1 MEEVRKYDE
10 SWETESGLP
19 DDFDFWVTRSEFG
32 YLPEYTDQQ
41 GKPLPLLIWYGES
54 EEGFEGPVT
63 FSLGKGWE
71 PSRDGRTVTNVEK
84 KNKRK
89 FVDTSMMGRLINRV
103 KELGALDTIAS
114 RGPATDAKVW
124 EGLGFHL
131 KREEFEFKGLL
142 QDKGGKTSRLMP
154 TAFLGVRS
162 PEGEQLRGEA
172 KGKPAE
178 SPAPKQ
184 AKAPAAQED
193 AGIDP
198 ALKEKLVQLA
208 QKLDRA
214 AFQKAAMNIPEVV
227 EDADLVGQIID
238 DTEAGFWTKARAGK
252 V

>member
-1 MEEVRKYDE
+1 MAEEVKKYDE
-10 SWETESGLP
+10 SWELESGLP
-19 DDFDFWVTRSEFG
+19 DDFDFWITRSEFG
-32 YLPEYTDQQ
+32 YLAEYTDQQ

-54 EEGFEGPVT
+54 DEGFEGPVT

-89 FVDTSMMGRLINRV
+89 FVDTSMMGRLIARV
-103 KELGALDTIAS
+103 KELGALDAVAS

-131 KREEFEFKGLL
+131 KREEFTYSGILA
-142 QDKGGKTSRLMP
+142 DKGGKTTRLMP
-154 TAFLGVRS
+154 VAFLGVRD
-162 PEGEQLRGEA
+162 EG
-172 KGKPAE
+172 KGKPAK
-178 SPAPKQ
+178 SSAPKEPE
-184 AKAPAAQED
+184 PAETG
-193 AGIDP
+193 GIDA

-208 QKLDRA
+208 QKLDRP

-227 EDADLVGQIID
+227 EDPDLVHQVID
-238 DTEAGFWTKARAGK
+238 DTEEGFWARARAGK